1 MTAEASSV
9 DLSHVA
15 VIIPALNEARCL
27 STLLPMLKEMGLGQ
41 TLVCD
46 NGSTDDTREIVE
58 AHGAEWVYEPRRGYG
73 AACFAGMRRLAPSS
87 QTIVFLDADLSDDLT
102 LLPSLVEPIASG
114 ESDFVIGAR
123 AAHLRER
130 GSMTFPQIFA
140 NRLFPLLIKLGWGH
154 SYADMGPFRAIGRA
168 SLEAI
173 SMRDRAYGWTIEMQI
188 RAVELGLR
196 IREIPVPYR
205 KRRGRSKISGTV
217 RGVLLAAYWITRT
230 CGALWLTKRSRL
242 RGRGEHQGVR
252 ARRLQR

>member
-1 MTAEASSV
+1 MTAERPSV

-15 VIIPALNEARCL
+15 VIIPALNEARGL
-27 STLLPMLKEMGLGQ
+27 STLLPMLEEMGLGQ
-41 TLVCD
+41 ILVCD

-58 AHGAEWVYEPRRGYG
+58 TRGAVWVYEPRRGYG
-73 AACFAGMRRLAPSS
+73 AACFAGMQRLAPSS
-87 QTIVFLDADLSDDLT
+87 RIIVFLDADLSDDPT
-102 LLPSLVEPIASG
+102 LLPSLVEPIVGG

-123 AAHLRER
+123 VARLRER

-154 SYADMGPFRAIGRA
+154 SYEDMGPFRAIGRA

-173 SMRDRAYGWTIEMQI
+173 AMQDRAYGWTIEMQI

-217 RGVLLAAYWITRT
+217 RGVFLAAYWITRT
-230 CGALWLTKRSRL
+230 CSVLWLTKRSRL
-242 RGRGEHQGVR
+242 RCRGEHQGVR
-252 ARRLQR
+252 ASRL